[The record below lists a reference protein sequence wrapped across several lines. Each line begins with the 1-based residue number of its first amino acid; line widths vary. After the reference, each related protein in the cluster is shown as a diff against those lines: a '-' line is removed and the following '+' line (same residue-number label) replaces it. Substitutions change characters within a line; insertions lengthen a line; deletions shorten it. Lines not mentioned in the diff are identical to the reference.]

1 MKILVIGGVAGGA
14 TTATRLRRLDE
25 KSEIIIFDR
34 GDFVSFANCGLP
46 YYVGNIIKSKENL
59 LLKTPESFKERFNID
74 VRLNEEVVKILRE
87 DKKIQ
92 IRKKDGNI
100 YEEDYD
106 KLVLSPGAEPINP
119 FKGLKS
125 NKIKTLRTVN
135 DAMGIKEYLENN
147 DVKNIAIIGGGYIG
161 IEMAENLRNMSKDTN
176 ITILEK
182 ADHLI
187 GPLDQDMSN
196 FVRKALN
203 KNNIN
208 TILNNGV
215 KNIIDNGNNL
225 NIILDEG
232 SLVVDFIILCIGV
245 KPEIKLAI
253 DANLNITDNGRITVN
268 EFMQTSDCNIYALG
282 DAIQVIN
289 PIIDIPTY
297 VPLAGPANKQARI
310 VANNIYGKEG
320 SYKGTIGTSIL
331 KVFDNNLGIVGINE
345 LTAKNNNINY
355 KTMIISPY
363 SHATYYPGATQT
375 TIKAIYDKNNG
386 KILGAQIWGKE
397 GVDKLTDILAVA
409 IKYKMNANDLA
420 DLELSYAPPFSSA
433 KSPINLLG
441 NAIQNEL
448 DGMVE
453 TITWSDLLKQKNAYI
468 LDVRTEKEF
477 NAGHLDNVKH
487 IPLDELREN
496 LEQLPFDTKI
506 YVYCHTGLRSY
517 IATRILKGNNF
528 NAVNILGGFYLYNN
542 TICLHNDNKKYIIT

>member
-1 MKILVIGGVAGGA
+1 MKILIIGGVAGGA

-59 LLKTPESFKERFNID
+59 LLQTPESFKERFNID

-106 KLVLSPGAEPINP
+106 KLVISPGAEPINP

-135 DAMGIKEYLENN
+135 DAMEIKEYLENN

-245 KPEIKLAI
+245 KPEINLAI

-289 PIIDIPTY
+289 PIVDIPTY

-310 VANNIYGKEG
+310 VANNIYGKGG

-386 KILGAQIWGKE
+386 KILGAQIWGKD

-496 LEQLPFDTKI
+496 LAQLPFDTKI

-542 TICLHNDNKKYIIT
+542 TICLHNNKKKYIIT